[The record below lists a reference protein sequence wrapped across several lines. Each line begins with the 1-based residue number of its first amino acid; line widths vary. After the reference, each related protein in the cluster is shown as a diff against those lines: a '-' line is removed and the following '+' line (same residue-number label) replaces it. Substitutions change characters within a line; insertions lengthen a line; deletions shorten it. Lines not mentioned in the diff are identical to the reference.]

1 MPFDREEFDDPTRDL
16 DESDET
22 SFEDDTS
29 WDEEWPIDDDDDNE
43 DDFWEEDDD
52 DFEEDDTND
61 DI

>member
-29 WDEEWPIDDDDDNE
+29 WDEEWPIDDDDD
-43 DDFWEEDDD
+43 DL
-52 DFEEDDTND
+52 EEDDTND